1 MSKRY
6 TTHIG
11 YKKLTLR
18 TDRSADQVKKVS
30 QSLNGD
36 LKSLSIRQ
44 ADRSLEDLLALLV
57 FNAYS
62 DRMTLANDLK
72 TIQEDKKFLLERNQI
87 LEDKLAALEAK
98 LDASKHNPQAANSEN
113 TELEGSKARESKD
126 DPDKDSEVR
135 GQLITEGPVK
145 QTDQEPLET
154 KAAPTTE
161 EERNKTQFVD
171 PKSSTK
177 ATMLSGQNTAQVNK
191 THRDLKAYNPRR
203 LSEQLSQAPKR
214 LNQLRQTPRH

>member
-98 LDASKHNPQAANSEN
+98 LDASKQNQQVANSEN
-113 TELEGSKARESKD
+113 TELEGSKVAEYGD
-126 DPDKDSEVR
+126 EPDKDSSGRPIPEN
-135 GQLITEGPVK
+135 PNNK
-145 QTDQEPLET
+145 TDQEPFET
-154 KAAPTTE
+154 KTAPIIAGET
-161 EERNKTQFVD
+161 RKTQSID

-177 ATMLSGQNTAQVNK
+177 ATMLSGQKTAQVNK
-191 THRDLKAYNPRR
+191 NHHDLKAYNPRR

-214 LNQLRQTPRH
+214 LNQLRQTPRP